1 MTYHFK
7 HRAISLLL
15 AFALLLSMMP
25 GGVLPVH
32 SVESESNETVDTES
46 VSTKEFDHLIDRV
59 ATFSEYYDTFMLAP
73 LPSKVTGY
81 ENVQWSNAVN
91 YSVYDY
97 IGDDSALSDDEYYA
111 LYDAF
116 YAIELVV
123 KECYIS
129 AESHGALWFRVEA
142 PEGETLPEIFQ
153 ENPWIFAFYSGFE
166 GEDMNIALNVQHADL
181 LTGVYVEGAPEDTE
195 LVVEVPTVDGEALP
209 GVFDIKMY
217 DKDGN
222 EWQPIDEEKT
232 VQISIPV
239 EGVEDGRYVDV
250 YHFIDYAKDIDGDEE
265 TISTEGA
272 PPEWIAILQ
281 SAISVCGDGIYVAA
295 EITEHIVAN
304 GTMSIDTDSFSVYY
318 YNSDDQ
324 IYATGDADV
333 PTNPANL
340 SGVGGDAGKYYFVN
354 RGDWVYFYGSTFW
367 NSKWTTVGDG
377 AFGTVEKT
385 DYSAGLMSMYSV
397 YRVQISDSA
406 GFYNKGYQI
415 TCDASG
421 SSIYIVVMP
430 ELTVKFESHLTDWQ
444 SFVTVPADITGIFMG
459 NCDPSDHDPANGKYA
474 ALNYTLPAATIAD
487 GVEGYT
493 FKNWYV
499 KHAPSY
505 TFAAGQEISLSSET
519 LQVDWDENTDHYTV
533 VLVADFDYVPHKYT
547 YVYGDGETENKT
559 VEYLFE
565 DILTIE
571 DPTWEG
577 YNFLY
582 WEISSSDP
590 VESWTTQ
597 FSNGQVPGG
606 STITN
611 MYGDVTLTAIWAAA
625 GDTAYTVRHMYES
638 LTNPGTYEFTG
649 ETTTQYG
656 TTGEKTD
663 ASLAK
668 KSVAGFYVDE
678 TDANCY
684 VNVEITGDGTAIA
697 EIRYKRAET
706 TITFVDPFDGNKE
719 LGKLTGTYG
728 ASVTGVPAPEKTNY
742 VFMGWYTADY
752 PDQNYIV
759 ATYPATNLTLY
770 AKWNLEKITITLL
783 DSDGITVLGKI
794 NEDATTEIE
803 RPVVTKTGY
812 VLEGWYKNKE
822 LTNSVVFNDKYTITA
837 EDDDTSWYAKWTEI
851 KYKVKYDTDDGTL
864 DGVTNPEK
872 EYTITSMPTSIPVPT
887 KAGYTFGGWYATED
901 CTGTAYTTTTLSAA
915 LQADD
920 DHTITVYAQW
930 TANDYTYNVVYKSS
944 TGIELGSTTVTKK
957 FGTTNTI
964 APPNFTGYTTP
975 AAQSVTWD
983 STTAKTITFVYN
995 PIEYSLTINY
1005 QYEGGGQAATAYTG
1019 SVAYGA
1025 TYSVTSPSITG
1036 YTPDKATVSGTMGA
1050 GNVEVTVTYKANTYS
1065 VKFDANGGSG
1075 TMDNQSFTY
1084 GVAQALTANG
1094 FTRTGYTFAG
1104 WNTAAD
1110 GSGVSYTNG
1119 QSVSNLTSAE
1129 NGTVTLYAQ
1138 WTVNKYTI
1146 TWKNPDG
1153 TVLKTETYDYGQTP
1167 AWTGAIPAYS
1177 TTENGYTWTGWTPA
1191 ITSVT
1196 GNAEYTATYTQWS
1209 TITWKNYDGTT
1220 LETDQ
1225 VNTGDMP
1232 EYNGATPQKPADA
1245 QYIYTFSG
1253 WTPTVESATKHVTYT
1268 AVFSQTLRTYTVTWK
1283 NHDSTMLEMDENVP
1297 YGTVPTYDGATPSKA
1312 GNAQYSYTW
1321 TGWDPVVSAVTSDVT
1336 YVAQFSQTVNSY
1348 TVTFKDWNG
1357 DVLKTQTVEYGSA
1370 ATAPADPTRTGY
1382 TFTGWDK
1389 TFNNVTGDLVVTAQY
1404 TINSYTVTFKDWNG
1418 DVLKTQTVEYGSAAT
1433 APADPSREGYTFS
1446 GWDVAF
1452 DNVTGDL
1459 VVTAQY
1465 TINSYTVTFKDHDGT
1480 TLKTQ
1485 TVSHGSAATAPADP
1499 SRDGY
1504 TFTGWDVAFDNVTS
1518 DLTVTAQYSVK
1529 QYTITFVANGGSA
1542 VGNLSYNITTD
1553 LTLPINP
1560 TRTGYTFDGWK
1571 ITVADGNWNTD
1582 NTYWHVSPLGTGY
1595 YGNITLTAQWK
1606 ANSYT
1611 VTFNSNGGDGGAMSN
1626 QTFTYGVA
1634 QALTANGFTKTG
1646 YTFAGWNTAANGS
1659 GDSYTNGQ
1667 SVSNLTSAEN
1677 GTVTLYAQ
1685 WTINTYTVT
1694 IECNGAMVTVTGA
1707 GSYLYNAVA
1716 DITFAPT
1723 EGYRITGVVLNGSP
1737 WGTADISGG
1746 INKLRVDQNHLIQVT
1761 AEKITYEVT
1770 YDLGFYGNANVSTNQ
1785 GDFSEQIKIYGEPLT
1800 LHNILPTATGH
1811 TFAGWDINGDKEK
1824 DYDVGDTIELNQD
1837 VKLTALWNPVPYE
1850 ITYQVVGLPA
1860 GAIPEF
1866 AAQNGHYMDSITLQN
1881 PPVTGYTLQSMKAMS
1896 GGVELTITDGE
1907 ITMPAGDV
1915 VVTLTYAPNSYTVTF
1930 NRNSGLGDMAN
1941 QTFAY
1946 DEEKALTANGFTR
1959 TGYTFAGWN
1968 TAADGSGTSYTNG
1981 QLVSNLTATNG
1992 AEVTLYAQ
2000 WNAVTYNI
2008 IYDLAGGTVSGNPA
2022 TYTVESG
2029 VITLVN
2035 PAKIGFTFA
2044 GWTGTGLD
2052 GATMDVT
2059 IPAGSTGHRSYTA
2072 TWTPNTDTQYTVY
2085 HYLQNLDG
2093 AGYALHLTQPLTG
2106 TTGASVT
2113 PALQTPVGFTAPST
2127 QTVIISADGSTVVNY
2142 YYDRNSY
2149 QVTWNVDGATTE
2161 VSYLYGATI
2170 VKPADPGKTG
2180 HTFAGWTPA
2189 VPATMPA
2196 ENLTFTATW
2205 TTNKYTVTWD
2215 VDGTTTTETYEYG
2228 ATIVKPADP
2237 AKEGYT
2243 FANWTPAV
2251 PGTMPAENL
2260 IFTAQWTV
2268 NQYTVTFV
2276 LGNGQPDI
2284 VQTYAYG
2291 APVTAPG
2298 APSRAG
2304 YTFGGWDT
2312 SVPATMPAENLTFT
2326 ATWTEILKK
2335 LTINKLVENLGENPI
2350 PGGQTF
2356 TFIVTMLN
2364 GKTYAQYQSG
2374 ITVELTAGAQISL
2387 TAGDA
2392 ANQFKVIFTMPD
2404 ALAAGQTD
2412 DLGTITISGL
2422 PLGDYTVEEVPQK
2435 GYDSQFAGDANG
2447 DDKVEVVLSDSQGA
2461 AVQCTNQYPVYNGDL
2476 TIKNDVSPEYSV
2488 DTDYHGDE
2496 FTVRITLT
2504 PDPDALAVVKKYYAK
2519 FNSETV
2525 ELDFTDKTELSFTVT
2540 MAANETLTISGLPIG
2555 GYTVEVVDIL
2565 RGSTSV
2571 KGLYTSSITY
2581 DPNDKL
2587 ITSDKSPDA
2596 VPEASI
2602 ASTYHRTIGTLKV
2615 EKTIDNIGTVA
2626 AEAEER
2632 TFTFRV
2638 TLPDDVTK
2646 ADFIAKYTAGDIT
2659 WIDER
2664 SFTFTITFT
2673 SAVAAGDAVSQ
2684 SKVFANVPSGDY
2696 EVAEIDTPVGF
2707 VPIVS
2712 PVTAKVR
2719 SGAEATATFVN
2730 QYPVYLIT
2738 YQVVGEGGTVT
2749 VSGNNGVSVSEKVN
2763 KNAAAVGAT
2772 ANAAEGYRFVGWFS
2786 DSGCTGTPL
2795 STALTYAPT
2804 KPDAGW
2810 SENLTVYAKFEPIGS
2825 LTIEKVVDNKDDAVL
2840 TNQSFTF
2847 TVTMPGGKK
2856 VADYVAVG
2864 GAVTAIDSANN
2875 SFTVTITI
2883 ATVGANATAS
2893 SMVTLNGLPMGA
2905 YTVKETG
2912 IASGFVSD
2920 WDGDTTTVILSG
2932 ASASVTATCTN
2943 EYPVYRVDYIV
2954 EGPGG
2959 TVKLNNVAGNA
2970 ASVYEIYNFVTGAPA
2985 GATATAASGY
2995 QFDGWYL
3002 NGVRVSTELTIFPAP
3017 AEENRV
3023 YKAKFVENTAHISFV
3038 IVDPNGYQFTADR
3051 DWVKLTTYSTTIGS
3065 ATGDISSTVT
3075 DLSVV
3080 YKFMGWYS
3088 DPACTNKLSDELTY
3102 TPQKIDDLHVA
3113 ATYYAKF
3120 AYNLTSLDITVQLAT
3135 PLDED
3140 QSFVLYLTDN
3150 ATGNKLTVSVHVP
3163 ASSTTGMAT
3172 IMGVTV
3178 GHSYT
3183 VTLDSNWAWRY
3194 DNDPTWAYESVS
3206 SGSGF
3211 AASFTAEVDGTLS
3224 FIVAPSDNQWLD
3236 GYDWLDQWLNGTP

>member
-116 YAIELVV
+116 YAIKLVI

-142 PEGETLPEIFQ
+142 AEGETLPEIFQ

-166 GEDMNIALNVQHADL
+166 GEDKNIALNVRHADL
-181 LTGVYVEGAPEDTE
+181 LTSVYVEGAPEDTE
-195 LVVEVPTVDGEALP
+195 LVVEVPTLDGEALP

-217 DKDGN
+217 DEDGN
-222 EWQPIDEEKT
+222 EWQPIDEGKT
-232 VQISIPV
+232 VTISIPV
-239 EGVEDGRYVDV
+239 EGDIATVTHFVDYAGAIHDGLTFESVADADEAVLELLKPAIDAYEEVYGNRDCVALEILEEIPIVDGVAAFEASSFSIWSATGDTITQKALFINIGEGTDNGQVAGFAAAVFENGVWNNGLYYIPTTGGGMQGKDGIITIQAAWQDVAEENNYAVDIWDGVTTEAKITVSVIHADGNIEILLDKATMTSGRTGEIKDGDYRRGIALYNLSIADAQISDRYYVTVEDGEGN
-250 YHFIDYAKDIDGDEE
+250 IA
-265 TISTEGA
+265 TI
-272 PPEWIAILQ
+272 Q
-281 SAISVCGDGIYVAA
+281 F
-295 EITEHIVAN
+295 IVADL
-304 GTMSIDTDSFSVYY
+304 DTDEY
-318 YNSDDQ
+318 
-324 IYATGDADV
+324 TM
-333 PTNPANL
+333 
-340 SGVGGDAGKYYFVN
+340 
-354 RGDWVYFYGSTFW
+354 TFE
-367 NSKWTTVGDG
+367 DP
-377 AFGTVEKT
+377 
-385 DYSAGLMSMYSV
+385 YSV
-397 YRVQISDSA
+397 LDEISSD
-406 GFYNKGYQI
+406 N
-415 TCDASG
+415 
-421 SSIYIVVMP
+421 P
-430 ELTVKFESHLTDWQ
+430 
-444 SFVTVPADITGIFMG
+444 VTYVHADKVAI
-459 NCDPSDHDPANGKYA
+459 
-474 ALNYTLPAATIAD
+474 PAATAI
-487 GVEGYT
+487 EGYT
-493 FKNWYV
+493 FTHWILREPAGQWENIKYYPGDEFQYKIGNVVFIPQVTPNYKYV
-499 KHAPSY
+499 VYFVSDVAASGVPAGIDTGWLSDSTYTVTWDTTPVAEDSEHY
-505 TFAAGQEISLSSET
+505 TFMGWSVSTGGT
-519 LQVDWDENTDHYTV
+519 LTEYDQQLTV
-533 VLVADFDYVPHKYT
+533 TGTPA
-547 YVYGDGETENKT
+547 
-559 VEYLFE
+559 
-565 DILTIE
+565 
-571 DPTWEG
+571 
-577 YNFLY
+577 
-582 WEISSSDP
+582 
-590 VESWTTQ
+590 
-597 FSNGQVPGG
+597 
-606 STITN
+606 STIT
-611 MYGDVTLTAIWAAA
+611 VTLTAVWQHN
-625 GDTAYTVRHMYES
+625 DDKAYTVEHYYETLES
-638 LTNPGTYEFTG
+638 GVYELVEVETLYGVEGNNTAAKANNPVGFTAPA
-649 ETTTQYG
+649 TVTQ
-656 TTGEKTD
+656 E
-663 ASLAK
+663 
-668 KSVAGFYVDE
+668 V
-678 TDANCY
+678 
-684 VNVEITGDGTAIA
+684 ITGDTTVVKIYYTRNTYNATWYIDGVIHETVPYKYGATIEVPKTA
-697 EIRYKRAET
+697 
-706 TITFVDPFDGNKE
+706 DGNA
-719 LGKLTGTYG
+719 Y
-728 ASVTGVPAPEKTNY
+728 VPEKTGY
-742 VFMGWYTADY
+742 VFDRWEGYTEGMTMPASNWGFNALWNLATLAIYFDSNGGSSVAPIIQPYLSTVTAPTPPEKTGYTFAGWYT
-752 PDQNYIV
+752 DQKCTAGNEYSFDDNK
-759 ATYPATNLTLY
+759 TMPATSLTLY
-770 AKWNLEKITITLL
+770 AKWDINSYKLTYESIFGLDSNKFTEQTITYM
-783 DSDGITVLGKI
+783 DV
-794 NEDATTEIE
+794 ATIH
-803 RPVVTKTGY
+803 
-812 VLEGWYKNKE
+812 
-822 LTNSVVFNDKYTITA
+822 A
-837 EDDDTSWYAKWTEI
+837 E
-851 KYKVKYDTDDGTL
+851 
-864 DGVTNPEK
+864 
-872 EYTITSMPTSIPVPT
+872 IPVQE
-887 KAGYTFGGWYATED
+887 GYTFLGWMCDIDGCAT
-901 CTGTAYTTTTLSAA
+901 CSSKRFHGAGTTFTMP
-915 LQADD
+915 ADD
-920 DHTITVYAQW
+920 VTLTAQWDPTPFTLTYTGEGVTEVTSIHYYGESVTIKENPEREGYTFQGWKCDVPGCDAIHVAGSTFSMPATHVIFTAQW

-964 APPNFTGYTTP
+964 APPDFTGYTTP

-1005 QYEGGGQAATAYTG
+1005 QYEGGGQAAATYTG

-1050 GNVEVTVTYKANTYS
+1050 GNVEVTVTYMANTYS
-1065 VKFDANGGSG
+1065 VKFDANGGSS
-1075 TMDNQSFTY
+1075 TMANQSFTY

-1110 GSGVSYTNG
+1110 GSGTSYTNG

-1129 NGTVTLYAQ
+1129 NGIVTLYAQ
-1138 WTVNKYTI
+1138 WTTN
-1146 TWKNPDG
+1146 
-1153 TVLKTETYDYGQTP
+1153 
-1167 AWTGAIPAYS
+1167 
-1177 TTENGYTWTGWTPA
+1177 
-1191 ITSVT
+1191 
-1196 GNAEYTATYTQWS
+1196 
-1209 TITWKNYDGTT
+1209 
-1220 LETDQ
+1220 
-1225 VNTGDMP
+1225 
-1232 EYNGATPQKPADA
+1232 
-1245 QYIYTFSG
+1245 
-1253 WTPTVESATKHVTYT
+1253 
-1268 AVFSQTLRTYTVTWK
+1268 
-1283 NHDSTMLEMDENVP
+1283 
-1297 YGTVPTYDGATPSKA
+1297 
-1312 GNAQYSYTW
+1312 
-1321 TGWDPVVSAVTSDVT
+1321 
-1336 YVAQFSQTVNSY
+1336 
-1348 TVTFKDWNG
+1348 
-1357 DVLKTQTVEYGSA
+1357 
-1370 ATAPADPTRTGY
+1370 
-1382 TFTGWDK
+1382 
-1389 TFNNVTGDLVVTAQY
+1389 
-1404 TINSYTVTFKDWNG
+1404 
-1418 DVLKTQTVEYGSAAT
+1418 
-1433 APADPSREGYTFS
+1433 
-1446 GWDVAF
+1446 
-1452 DNVTGDL
+1452 
-1459 VVTAQY
+1459 
-1465 TINSYTVTFKDHDGT
+1465 
-1480 TLKTQ
+1480 
-1485 TVSHGSAATAPADP
+1485 
-1499 SRDGY
+1499 
-1504 TFTGWDVAFDNVTS
+1504 
-1518 DLTVTAQYSVK
+1518 
-1529 QYTITFVANGGSA
+1529 QYTITFVANGGSE
-1542 VGNLSYNITTD
+1542 VGSVLYDINTD
-1553 LTLPINP
+1553 LTLPAAP
-1560 TRTGYTFDGWK
+1560 TRVGYVFDGW
-1571 ITVADGNWNTD
+1571 IISSGGGNWNTE
-1582 NTYWHVSPLGTGY
+1582 NTYWGSKNLGTGY
-1595 YGNITLTAQWK
+1595 YGNIALTAQWK

-1611 VTFNSNGGDGGAMSN
+1611 VTFNSNSGDGGAMSN
-1626 QTFTYGVA
+1626 QTFTYDEEK
-1634 QALTANGFTKTG
+1634 ALTANGFTRTG

-1659 GDSYTNGQ
+1659 GTSYTNGQ
-1667 SVSNLTSAEN
+1667 SVSNLTSTEN

-1685 WTINTYTVT
+1685 WTINQHTVNVDYDSSMVTVTINGVEVTDSSDYYFDYGAHVTITITPKDGYTIETVTQNDASWGTIVESGHSETIEVKGNIKIVATAKLKTYTVT
-1694 IECNGAMVTVTGA
+1694 YNLGFH
-1707 GSYLYNAVA
+1707 YNADV
-1716 DITFAPT
+1716 TSNQT
-1723 EGYRITGVVLNGSP
+1723 EFP
-1737 WGTADISGG
+1737 
-1746 INKLRVDQNHLIQVT
+1746 
-1761 AEKITYEVT
+1761 
-1770 YDLGFYGNANVSTNQ
+1770 NQ
-1785 GDFSEQIKIYGEPLT
+1785 TKTHGQPLT
-1800 LHNILPTATGH
+1800 LHNQNPVATGAV
-1811 TFAGWDINGDKEK
+1811 FAGWDINGDNVK
-1824 DYDVGDTIELNQD
+1824 DYGVGDTIELNQN
-1837 VKLTALWNPVPYE
+1837 VTLTALWEPEP
-1850 ITYQVVGLPA
+1850 YQVTYMVEGLANGQTITIDSQA
-1860 GAIPEF
+1860 GF
-1866 AAQNGHYMDSITLQN
+1866 YKNTITLTI
-1881 PPVTGYTLQSMKAMS
+1881 PSVVGYTLTTKSAIS
-1896 GGVELTITDGE
+1896 GGNVVSIDGDGK
-1907 ITMPAGDV
+1907 IVMPAGDV

-1930 NRNSGLGDMAN
+1930 NNNGGDGDMAN

-1968 TAADGSGTSYTNG
+1968 TATDGSGTTYGDG
-1981 QLVSNLTATNG
+1981 QSVKNLSASGT
-1992 AEVTLYAQ
+1992 VTLYAQ
-2000 WNAVTYNI
+2000 WNVETYNI
-2008 IYDLAGGTVSGNPA
+2008 TYDLAGGTVSGNPA

-2035 PAKIGFTFA
+2035 PAKIGYTFA

-2059 IPAGSTGHRSYTA
+2059 IPAGSTGNRSYTA
-2072 TWTPNTDTQYTVY
+2072 TWTPNTDTEYTVY

-2093 AGYALHLTQPLTG
+2093 SSYALYLTQPLTG

-2113 PALQTPVGFTAPST
+2113 PALQTPVGFTAPSA
-2127 QTVIISADGSTVVNY
+2127 QTVIISADGSTVVKY
-2142 YYDRNSY
+2142 YYTRNSY
-2149 QVTWNVDGATTE
+2149 QMTWNVDGVETKVDYA
-2161 VSYLYGATI
+2161 YGATI
-2170 VKPADPGKTG
+2170 DKPADPTKTG
-2180 HTFAGWTPA
+2180 YAFNGWTPA

-2205 TTNKYTVTWD
+2205 TTNEYTVTWD
-2215 VDGTTTTETYEYG
+2215 VDGATTTETYEYG

-2237 AKEGYT
+2237 VKEGHT
-2243 FANWTPAV
+2243 FAGWTPAV

-2291 APVTAPG
+2291 ASVTAPG

-2326 ATWTEILKK
+2326 ATWTEILQT
-2335 LTINKLVENLGENPI
+2335 LTVEKHVHNIGHNELTLA
-2350 PGGQTF
+2350 QTF
-2356 TFIVTMLN
+2356 TFVVTLPD
-2364 GKTYAQYQSG
+2364 GKTYAEYRLG
-2374 ITVELTAGAQISL
+2374 MGLDYATELGDVQILAGEN
-2387 TAGDA
+2387 
-2392 ANQFKVIFTMPD
+2392 ANQFKII
-2404 ALAAGQTD
+2404 L
-2412 DLGTITISGL
+2412 TITATISGGDKSNPGTLPGKQPLVFKISGL
-2422 PLGDYTVEEVPQK
+2422 PLGAYTVVEEPK
-2435 GYDSQFAGDANG
+2435 EGFEA
-2447 DDKVEVVLSDSQGA
+2447 EFGA
-2461 AVQCTNQYPVYNGDL
+2461 ADSNVHVGHVTLEETGNAELVIFNTYPVYVGDL
-2476 TIKNDVSPEYSV
+2476 TITKTVNPAFS
-2488 DTDYHGDE
+2488 GDAIPDQD
-2496 FTVRITLT
+2496 FTFTILLT
-2504 PDPDALAVVKKYYAK
+2504 PHEYALSLLREYDY
-2519 FNSETV
+2519 SY
-2525 ELDFTDKTELSFTVT
+2525 TVT
-2540 MAANETLTISGLPIG
+2540 DENGSVKTDATLIFADGQKTATLTITLRHGQSVTFEDLPTGQYSIVETVPD
-2555 GYTVEVVDIL
+2555 GYTHTPPANASGTIYSDSEPDETPVVDFVNTW
-2565 RGSTSV
+2565 G
-2571 KGLYTSSITY
+2571 
-2581 DPNDKL
+2581 
-2587 ITSDKSPDA
+2587 
-2596 VPEASI
+2596 
-2602 ASTYHRTIGTLKV
+2602 RTTGTLKV

-2638 TLPDDVTK
+2638 TLPVDVTK
-2646 ADFIAKYTAGDIT
+2646 DDFIAKYTAGDIT
-2659 WIDER
+2659 WSADER
-2664 SFTFTITFT
+2664 SFTFTIIFT
-2673 SAVAAGDAVSQ
+2673 SAVAAGATVSK

-2712 PVTAKVR
+2712 PVTAEVR

-2825 LTIEKVVDNKDDAVL
+2825 LTIEKVVNNKDDADL

-2893 SMVTLNGLPMGA
+2893 SKVTLNGLPMGT

-2912 IASGFVSD
+2912 IAFGFVSD
-2920 WDGDTTTVILSG
+2920 WDGDTTTVTLSG
-2932 ASASVTATCTN
+2932 ATASVTATCTN

-2959 TVKLNNVAGNA
+2959 TVKLKNVAGNA

-2985 GATATAASGY
+2985 GATATAANGY

-3002 NGVRVSTELTIFPAP
+3002 DGVRVSTELTFIPEK

-3023 YKAKFVENTAHISFV
+3023 YKARFKEITAPINFV
-3038 IVDPNGYQFTADR
+3038 IVDPNGNQFTADT
-3051 DWVKLTTYSTTIGS
+3051 DWVKLTTYSATIGS

-3088 DPACTNKLSDELTY
+3088 DSACTNKLSDELTY

-3163 ASSTTGMAT
+3163 ASSTTGTAT